1 MGAQSEDS
9 SKSPLSGIRV
19 LEFSQYAAGPYPGML
34 LGDLGA
40 DVVKVEPPEGDGLR
54 NWPPHV
60 DDGAGEMYS
69 LNFASVNRN
78 KRSIVLDLKTAE
90 GVRRAK
96 NLCRCADVVLENYR
110 PGAMDRLGLG
120 YSDLAREY
128 PHLVYCSISGYGHR
142 GPYKLRGA
150 FDVTVQAIS
159 GLMSVTGEEGRPPV
173 KCGIPVAD
181 FIAGVFGALGIVAA
195 LRQRDRTGSGT
206 YVDCAMLDCLLSTAA
221 LQTAGYWGTGN
232 PPERIGSRHPRNAPY
247 QAFQAS
253 DKWFVIAAGT
263 DKLWQEVCDAVQ
275 RPELAQDPRFAT
287 QVARAKNDVELATIL
302 EQEFMKRPAAHWL
315 DEFERRGVPLAP
327 VLDYAEILADDHVRA
342 TGLVQEMS
350 LPGGAITKTV
360 RNPLVMKGRE
370 FVVFRRPP
378 RLGEHSDEVFDEWGA
393 VTDEREHQSQAR
405 S

>member
-1 MGAQSEDS
+1 MGAQSQNS
-9 SKSPLSGIRV
+9 SDLPLSGIRV

-54 NWPPHV
+54 SWPPHV

-78 KRSIVLDLKTAE
+78 KRSIVLDLKTTE

-96 NLCRCADVVLENYR
+96 QLCRGADVVLENYR

-120 YSDLAREY
+120 YGDLAKECPR
-128 PHLVYCSISGYGHR
+128 LVYCSVSGYGHR

-181 FIAGVFGALGIVAA
+181 FIAGVFGALGIVVA
-195 LRQRDRTGSGT
+195 LRQRDRTGRGT
-206 YVDCAMLDCLLSTAA
+206 YVDCSMLDCLLSTAA
-221 LQTAGYWGTGN
+221 LQTAGYWGTGK

-253 DKWFVIAAGT
+253 DKWFVIAAGS
-263 DKLWQEVCDAVQ
+263 DKLWREVCEAVC

-287 QVARAKNDVELATIL
+287 HVERAKNDVELAAIL
-302 EQEFMKRPAAHWL
+302 EQEFMKRPAAYWL
-315 DEFERRGVPLAP
+315 GEFERRGVPLAP
-327 VLDYAEILADDHVRA
+327 VFDYADVLADEHVQA
-342 TGLVQEMS
+342 TGVVQEMC
-350 LPGGAITKTV
+350 LPGGAATKTV
-360 RNPLVMKGRE
+360 RNPLIMKGYE
-370 FVVFRRPP
+370 FGVLRGPP
-378 RLGEHSDEVFDEWGA
+378 RLGEHSDEVFDEWGVGA
-393 VTDEREHQSQAR
+393 GERKQQSQAG